1 MTHLPISPRAALFAA
16 LVSLLTVSGVV
27 LASSCRAERTTAAA
41 KPADA
46 VTPAVP
52 GGGAGAPPTP
62 AVSAGADVAAPG
74 ASGTARVPAH
84 AEGAGYEFRA
94 AERDA
99 VERYLEANPDLRVAR
114 DADQRPAEEGDVSNL
129 YGVYH
134 PYFVRGDANDDGI
147 LDFVLAFVRRDS
159 DHDSPWF
166 SVVVFEGRPDGTFSP
181 GSALERDISLAD
193 GDLSLDRDS
202 IVVTPDT
209 SEDASRRYRWDP
221 ARQRHVFVRDEDEAP
236 ETPPSSQT

>member
-1 MTHLPISPRAALFAA
+1 MSPRASVFAA
-16 LVSLLTVSGVV
+16 RVAILTAAGAV
-27 LASSCRAERTTAAA
+27 LAVIATSSCRRDRTTS
-41 KPADA
+41 
-46 VTPAVP
+46 AVP
-52 GGGAGAPPTP
+52 TAAGAATP
-62 AVSAGADVAAPG
+62 GVPAGAAAPG
-74 ASGTARVPAH
+74 SPGAPAAPRMPAH
-84 AEGAGYEFRA
+84 ADGGGYEFRA

-99 VERYLEANPDLRVAR
+99 VERYLAANPDLRVAR
-114 DADQRPAEEGDVSNL
+114 DADQRPAAEDGGVSNL

-159 DHDSPWF
+159 DRDSPWF
-166 SVVVFEGRPDGTFSP
+166 SVVVFEGKPDGTFSP
-181 GSALERDISLAD
+181 GAPLERDISLAD

-221 ARQRHVFVRDEDEAP
+221 TRQRHVFVRDEDEAP
-236 ETPPSSQT
+236 EAPPASQT